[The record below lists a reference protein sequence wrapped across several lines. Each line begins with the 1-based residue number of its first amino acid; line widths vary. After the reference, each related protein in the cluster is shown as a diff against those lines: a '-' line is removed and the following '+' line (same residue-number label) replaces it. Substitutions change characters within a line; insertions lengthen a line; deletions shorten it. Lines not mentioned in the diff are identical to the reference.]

1 MNPTNGRVDQQVQP
15 VAIPAYCRVVGQE
28 GFYAVTADLSVQGVR
43 LRAARIPRRGET
55 MECRIRHVD
64 PFEGTV
70 IRTSTADFV
79 LKVGGRSPGAVARQ
93 LLGAARTQLGTDEPV
108 RQHRRIVPT
117 ERAVGVSFQEGGTVP
132 GEIVD
137 ISASGIAVRV
147 GRRPGIGSIV
157 VLGATTAQVV
167 RHFDGGFGAAFLR
180 PFDPGE
186 VDVDLIL

>member
-1 MNPTNGRVDQQVQP
+1 MNPSNGRADPQVQP

-28 GFYAVTADLSVQGVR
+28 GFYAVTADLSVHGVR

-55 MECRIRHVD
+55 MECRIRHVE

-70 IRTSTADFV
+70 IRTSDADFV

-108 RQHRRIVPT
+108 RQHRRIVPA
-117 ERAVGVSFQEGGTVP
+117 ERAVGVSFQEGGTVS

-147 GRRPGIGSIV
+147 GRRPGIGTIV
-157 VLGATTAQVV
+157 VLGATPAQVV
-167 RHFDGGFGAAFLR
+167 RHFEGGFGAAFLR

-186 VDVDLIL
+186 VHVDLIL